1 MQAITPLDSK
11 HDRLLK
17 NQEQSPEPAQKPL
30 VSGSANAAI
39 GHASFSTDFLQSRN
53 DLGGSKPTENTHLA
67 SPDAGPTY
75 GTLVNPRRRVSKPLA
90 PRRTFSNVPVP
101 NAFRSR
107 SNSANVPSTPPYS
120 VASFRDISFAR
131 LSARP
136 RSAYDEHSQGI
147 DGELPEPDSQ
157 VNGIRVWYSSFTS
170 IDWLHDA
177 IKDSAR
183 FSRLRRRKSMRSR
196 LRLIFDKSLG
206 WIIVTLVGFFTALVA
221 FFVVRCEQLLFDL
234 KEGFCKG
241 SWWKAKRFCCPSLE
255 DLGRINQLTSE
266 ETCST
271 WATWSDV
278 FYSTEEALGANAIR
292 YGSYIVIAVSA
303 SSC

>member
-1 MQAITPLDSK
+1 MQAITSLDTK

-30 VSGSANAAI
+30 VSGSTNAAI
-39 GHASFSTDFLQSRN
+39 GRASSSTDFLQSRN
-53 DLGGSKPTENTHLA
+53 DLGRSRPTENTHLA
-67 SPDAGPTY
+67 SQDAGPTY

-90 PRRTFSNVPVP
+90 PRRTFSNLPVS
-101 NAFRSR
+101 NTFRSR

-136 RSAYDEHSQGI
+136 RSAYDEHTQGI

-196 LRLIFDKSLG
+196 LRLILDKSLG

-303 SSC
+303 SSY